1 MLPEKLQT
9 ILTEYDPEDIAISIL
24 QVDNENPDPSFKIQV
39 SGFGY
44 NDDENYV
51 LEWIIK
57 TVQFRSSR
65 ISFDPASS
73 IEISNDDPLLW
84 YYSDKQCSIYFN
96 GSCNDTDK
104 LFLDLYRV
112 HNSIFNGQLNFEE
125 TLNQPY
131 NFDSLIQSKN
141 GLLASG
147 PKKLLE
153 KYAPALSRHNIQYS
167 IIGDR
172 VPQYWDGQKHN
183 DETGNAKVLFID
195 NSYIIADDFVFVG

>member
-1 MLPEKLQT
+1 VLPEKLQD
-9 ILTEYDPEDIAISIL
+9 ILTNHDPEDIAISIL

-44 NDDENYV
+44 NGEENYV

-57 TVQFRSSR
+57 TIQFRSSR
-65 ISFDPASS
+65 ISFDPGSS

-84 YYSDKQCSIYFN
+84 YYSDKLCSIYFN

-131 NFDSLIQSKN
+131 NFDSLIQSEN

-147 PKKLLE
+147 PRKLLE
-153 KYAPALSRHNIQYS
+153 KYAAALSKHNIQYS

-183 DETGNAKVLFID
+183 DENGNAKVLFID

>member
-1 MLPEKLQT
+1 MLPIKLQN
-9 ILTEYDPEDIAISIL
+9 ILTEHDPEDIAISIL

-44 NDDENYV
+44 NDEENYV

-73 IEISNDDPLLW
+73 IEILNDDPILW
-84 YYSDKQCSIYFN
+84 SYSDKQCSLYFN
-96 GSCNDTDK
+96 GSCSDTDK
-104 LFLDLYRV
+104 LFLELYRV
-112 HNSIFNGQLNFEE
+112 HNSIFNGLLNFED

-131 NFDSLIQSKN
+131 DFESLIQSKN
-141 GLLASG
+141 GLLANG
-147 PKKLLE
+147 PRKLLE
-153 KYAPALSRHNIQYS
+153 KYATVLDRHNIKYS

-172 VPQYWDGQKHN
+172 VPQYWDGEKHN

-195 NSYIIADDFVFVG
+195 NSYIVADKFVFIG